1 MAKLKIELPEEK
13 VKTVFKLKKSSHE
26 ILNNYALFLSDLHKK
41 KVSEDIVIDSV
52 LEKLSKDKDFKK
64 FCLSQKKQPV
74 TQTSSQSMN
83 S

>member
-13 VKTVFKLKKSSHE
+13 VKTVFKLKKSSQE
-26 ILNNYALFLSDLHKK
+26 ILNNYALYLSDLHKI

-52 LEKLSKDKDFKK
+52 LDKLSKDKDFKN
-64 FCLSQKKQPV
+64 FCTNKKKQTV
-74 TQTSSQSMN
+74 MQNSLMN